1 MEIKPEVELS
11 ALQKIY
17 NIQITQTPQYTSM
30 IDTRISS
37 LNDIDA
43 HLLEKIASSI
53 IRLAGNRLE
62 EFCRDYKWICDT
74 FLMEEIHFRRT
85 GKYRLKSFNE
95 AYEEVYSKPEIMV
108 PYMNGLLMTQLWWPN
123 HTHSIRYLTDKFLA
137 NCIDNYSLLEI
148 GPGHGLLSYFSATDP
163 RCKYVEAWDVSR
175 SSLDATFD
183 SLQVLGVSNKVYL
196 KEQNLYEASSDT
208 SSFDAII
215 FSEVIEHLEEP
226 RNALEI
232 LGSLLKPE
240 GRIYINM
247 PINSPAPDHLFNLDT
262 PDHFLEFVESCG
274 LVVTDKDF
282 FPMAGY
288 SLKQAIKQKLTIS
301 CIVIAEVG

>member
-1 MEIKPEVELS
+1 
-11 ALQKIY
+11 
-17 NIQITQTPQYTSM
+17 
-30 IDTRISS
+30 
-37 LNDIDA
+37 
-43 HLLEKIASSI
+43 
-53 IRLAGNRLE
+53 
-62 EFCRDYKWICDT
+62 
-74 FLMEEIHFRRT
+74 
-85 GKYRLKSFNE
+85 
-95 AYEEVYSKPEIMV
+95 
-108 PYMNGLLMTQLWWPN
+108 MNGLLMTQLWLSN
-123 HTHSIRYLTDKFLA
+123 HTQAIMYLTDNFLV
-137 NCIDNYSLLEI
+137 NCKENYSLLEI
-148 GPGHGLLSYFSATDP
+148 GPGHGLLSY
-163 RCKYVEAWDVSR
+163 
-175 SSLDATFD
+175 D
-183 SLQVLGVSNKVYL
+183 SLHMLGVSDKVYL